1 MKLIYIF
8 LDENYKNI
16 EKGVYPFDNEFAVE
30 KFDRK
35 NKIIKLNTND
45 KYHKPFNNS
54 IQNITCIV
62 GKNGIGKTT
71 FFELLIAPL
80 IWRLDGEELIGKLHL
95 LFYDK
100 VSGEFLIESYINNA
114 DRWQLQVDD
123 TSKIIKKN
131 KYQQNTENLD
141 KNDRYS
147 LFDYGF
153 SVLPFQTNIIFHS
166 LSPFD
171 RIYSLIKQKLT
182 DSSSIVQHYYKR
194 FKYIGIK
201 QIENEEISYEY
212 MTTINLM
219 NLFFNEDAKKMI
231 NDVGYK
237 FKNIKIDM
245 NSEYFNFN
253 VEIPSIDKLN
263 LDIFNDIKTKYLEL
277 EWIFISIDTISEFD
291 DKFFNN
297 LLLKNLNIS
306 TEESFK
312 KFILFVQSIY
322 KDMDIISAIK
332 KFTDDIHLYIDEAFL
347 FNPKQ
352 YNFLK
357 ELIQN
362 KPNYQSLKLL
372 ENDEEL
378 KKVVLNKQLYSSL
391 QYIKSLTA
399 KGIVDFNINL
409 EKNEKEVNYFR
420 LSSGEK
426 TLLSYFANIYGRI
439 SELYEIQAQ
448 DFTYNS
454 VQNKL
459 FLILIDEVELHL
471 HPEWQR
477 NFIKYIEDFFNYKEH
492 PIKIQFVIATH
503 SPFVVSDIYEQN
515 IIYLGDKTKK
525 TKTFGG
531 NIFDIFKDDF
541 YVSNTIGAFSE
552 SIIKKL
558 SEFLYFLFVFEKAK
572 TEFNFFMLR
581 DFLDL
586 MYKNSSKKDEENQEL
601 IVSIQDYMSGDNG
614 NKDLLKI
621 SSNKY
626 LALYREDKEKFFKQ
640 AKNIIENIGEDVIRE
655 HLKKIYFYLRNEQ

>member
-297 LLLKNLNIS
+297 LLLKI
-306 TEESFK
+306 
-312 KFILFVQSIY
+312 
-322 KDMDIISAIK
+322 
-332 KFTDDIHLYIDEAFL
+332 
-347 FNPKQ
+347 
-352 YNFLK
+352 
-357 ELIQN
+357 
-362 KPNYQSLKLL
+362 
-372 ENDEEL
+372 
-378 KKVVLNKQLYSSL
+378 
-391 QYIKSLTA
+391 
-399 KGIVDFNINL
+399 
-409 EKNEKEVNYFR
+409 
-420 LSSGEK
+420 
-426 TLLSYFANIYGRI
+426 
-439 SELYEIQAQ
+439 
-448 DFTYNS
+448 
-454 VQNKL
+454 
-459 FLILIDEVELHL
+459 
-471 HPEWQR
+471 
-477 NFIKYIEDFFNYKEH
+477 
-492 PIKIQFVIATH
+492 
-503 SPFVVSDIYEQN
+503 
-515 IIYLGDKTKK
+515 
-525 TKTFGG
+525 
-531 NIFDIFKDDF
+531 
-541 YVSNTIGAFSE
+541 
-552 SIIKKL
+552 
-558 SEFLYFLFVFEKAK
+558 
-572 TEFNFFMLR
+572 
-581 DFLDL
+581 
-586 MYKNSSKKDEENQEL
+586 
-601 IVSIQDYMSGDNG
+601 
-614 NKDLLKI
+614 
-621 SSNKY
+621 
-626 LALYREDKEKFFKQ
+626 
-640 AKNIIENIGEDVIRE
+640 
-655 HLKKIYFYLRNEQ
+655 